1 MVLPF
6 LPALITG
13 GAALAGS
20 LISSNATKK
29 ATQASTAATDRQIA
43 LEREQFERTQAN
55 LAPYSAAGQPGL
67 DALQGRLGA
76 GAGMYGNTADP
87 TYSQP
92 GYSAPDAFR
101 FTAEDYKASPAYQL
115 QVNEGLNAIT
125 SNMATRGAL
134 NSGAT
139 IKAATNYAQD
149 MALKD
154 FQSERGFA
162 AGQYADDRAFGRGMF
177 ESDRGFGRGIYEGD
191 RGYLTNRYDAQT
203 GVASDLARIGQGAAA
218 GVSASGNAM
227 TGAIGGALQNNASNI
242 ANAGLVGAANTNNLI
257 GQGLDAYFG
266 RTQMPTS
273 YAPPRPSSSSSWGI
287 GGPMPSSSS
296 WYSGTRF

>member
-1 MVLPF
+1 MVLP
-6 LPALITG
+6 LLIAG
-13 GAALAGS
+13 GAALGGA
-20 LISSNATKK
+20 LLSSRATNK

-87 TYSQP
+87 S
-92 GYSAPDAFR
+92 YSAPEPFR
-101 FTAEDYKASPAYQL
+101 FTEQDYTASPAYRVQL
-115 QVNEGLNAIT
+115 NEGLNAIT

-154 FQSERGFA
+154 FQNERGFA
-162 AGQYADDRAFGRGMF
+162 AGQYADNRNFGRGLY
-177 ESDRGFGRGIYEGD
+177 ESD
-191 RGYLTNRYDAQT
+191 RGYLTNRFDQQT

-273 YAPPRPSSSSSWGI
+273 YAPPRPTYNAGNFYGI
-287 GGPMPSSSS
+287 GG
-296 WYSGTRF
+296 Y